1 MTAQRAHRALER
13 RIGEALARDQRL
25 ILVITGKGGK
35 KRSDDDAPFMREGE
49 GVLRQQAPL
58 WLRGGPHANQIV
70 GIYQAHL
77 RHGGA
82 GAFYVYL
89 KKRR

>member
-1 MTAQRAHRALER
+1 
-13 RIGEALARDQRL
+13 
-25 ILVITGKGGK
+25 
-35 KRSDDDAPFMREGE
+35 
-49 GVLRQQAPL
+49 VLRQQAPR
-58 WLRGGPHANQIV
+58 WLRSGPHAAHIV
-70 GIYQAHL
+70 GIYQAHP